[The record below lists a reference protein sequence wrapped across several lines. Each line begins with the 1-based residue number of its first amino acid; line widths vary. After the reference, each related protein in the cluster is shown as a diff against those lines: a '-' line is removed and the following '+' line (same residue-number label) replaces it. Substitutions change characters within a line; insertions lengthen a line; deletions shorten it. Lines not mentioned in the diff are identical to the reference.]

1 MDDEKVILGES
12 EQEFLAPED
21 AQTYED
27 ALLQHDL
34 EEDLAA
40 DRRAPRSDGAMP
52 EAAEDIETVSMWRD
66 TLRRLR
72 RDKLAVASAILL
84 LVVIVV
90 SALAPV
96 LAPHDPYTVVL
107 TDRLK
112 PPFTPGHFLGT
123 DQLGRDVLSRLIYGG
138 RISVTIGV
146 AAVLVALAFG
156 IVIGLLAGYYK
167 GFVDTVSIF
176 GLNVLNAFPYILL
189 AIAIIA
195 ALGPGLTNAM
205 IAISIVGIPYYAR
218 IVRGQVFSLRERD
231 YIQAERALGASDW
244 RIITRHILPNCI
256 SPIIVAA
263 TLDVGWMI
271 VMAAGLSFL
280 GLGAQ
285 PPTAEWGVILSDGQ
299 QYIQNAPYISL
310 LAGMMIFI
318 VVLCLNFLGDG
329 LRDALD
335 PNLKN

>member
-1 MDDEKVILGES
+1 MS
-12 EQEFLAPED
+12 E
-21 AQTYED
+21 
-27 ALLQHDL
+27 L
-34 EEDLAA
+34 EEGLVA
-40 DRRAPRSDGAMP
+40 DQVAQRSDGAMP
-52 EAAEDIETVSMWRD
+52 ESEIGEDIETISMWRD

-72 RDKLAVASAILL
+72 RDKLAMVSGILL
-84 LVVIVV
+84 LLVILI
-90 SALAPV
+90 SILAP
-96 LAPHDPYTVVL
+96 LIAPHDPYTVVL
-107 TDRLK
+107 TNRLK
-112 PPFTPGHFLGT
+112 PPFTPGYFLGT
-123 DQLGRDVLSRLIYGG
+123 DQLGRDLLSRLIYGG

-156 IVIGLLAGYYK
+156 VIIGLLAGYYK
-167 GFVDTVSIF
+167 GLVDTVSIF

-231 YIQAERALGASDW
+231 YIQAERALGASDF
-244 RIITRHILPNCI
+244 RIITRHILPNCL

-285 PPTAEWGVILSDGQ
+285 PPAAEWGVILSEGQ
-299 QYIQNAPYISL
+299 QYIRNAPYISL
-310 LAGMMIFI
+310 LSGLMIFI